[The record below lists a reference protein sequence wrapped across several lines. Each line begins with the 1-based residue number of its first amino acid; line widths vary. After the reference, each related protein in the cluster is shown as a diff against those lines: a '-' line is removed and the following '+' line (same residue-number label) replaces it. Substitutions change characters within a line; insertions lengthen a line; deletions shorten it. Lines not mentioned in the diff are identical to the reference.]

1 MTIWG
6 YARCST
12 NELKQNIDSQTRELK
27 ELGCKDETIY
37 IEWESGIKE
46 DRKELD
52 KLFNAIQDYDTIVV
66 VSLDRLSR
74 SLLHFCKLIN
84 IIEQRHLKLIVGKSF
99 VVDCTNKKMD
109 IMTETLLKVISIFNE
124 LERNMICSRVQRGV
138 NNARAKGVKLGRPKT
153 TYDDIPTIFFH
164 FLPMYNNKTINLTQ
178 FSDVTHLSIP
188 TIYKYCEIVKN
199 KRV

>member
-1 MTIWG
+1 MGKW
-6 YARCST
+6 
-12 NELKQNIDSQTRELK
+12 
-27 ELGCKDETIY
+27 
-37 IEWESGIKE
+37 IKE

-109 IMTETLLKVISIFNE
+109 IMTETLLKVISILMN
-124 LERNMICSRVQRGV
+124 S
-138 NNARAKGVKLGRPKT
+138 K
-153 TYDDIPTIFFH
+153 
-164 FLPMYNNKTINLTQ
+164 
-178 FSDVTHLSIP
+178 
-188 TIYKYCEIVKN
+188 EIDML
-199 KRV
+199 

>member
-12 NELKQNIDSQTRELK
+12 NELKQNIYSQIRELK

-124 LERNMICSRVQRGV
+124 LERNMICSRVQRV
-138 NNARAKGVKLGRPKT
+138 
-153 TYDDIPTIFFH
+153 
-164 FLPMYNNKTINLTQ
+164 
-178 FSDVTHLSIP
+178 
-188 TIYKYCEIVKN
+188 C
-199 KRV
+199 